1 VDSRAQLRDSVLVA
15 INDFITGLH
24 ARDRQNHAI
33 MTWERYQREKSSLTL
48 SEHQA
53 RVNAAL
59 YHLQTRRDNIE
70 NTARLQELIQSF
82 LALIDQDFV
91 DSLKP
96 MIVAAPLSDLSTT
109 ITSNAEKRRQQIAR
123 IENEIRIAR
132 ENKDMNYVKELNVTL
147 RSCNTALFYRPM
159 KNDVLDQQRRETAKF
174 YYNAINDAG
183 NLNGADEFL
192 SIKSLTVNRR
202 KFS

>member
-1 VDSRAQLRDSVLVA
+1 VDSRAQSRDSVLNA

-24 ARDRQNHAI
+24 ARERQNHAI

-53 RVNAAL
+53 RVNAVL
-59 YHLQTRRDNIE
+59 YHLQMRRDNME
-70 NTARLQELIQSF
+70 NASRLQALLQSF
-82 LALIDQDFV
+82 LALIDQDYV
-91 DSLKP
+91 DSLQ
-96 MIVAAPLSDLSTT
+96 PLPLTASLPDSGT
-109 ITSNAEKRRQQIAR
+109 ITMSDAEKHRQQIAR

-132 ENKDMNYVKELNVTL
+132 ENKDMNYVKELSMTL
-147 RSCNTALFYRPM
+147 RSCNTALFYRPI

-174 YYNAINDAG
+174 YYNAINDSG

-192 SIKSLTVNRR
+192 STRNLTANRR